1 MQIHAAIPDLRAALR
16 NCGRIVFVPTMGN
29 LHEGHIALMQQARAH
44 GDTVVASIFVN
55 RLQFGPNE
63 DFDKYPRTFAADCE
77 QLSAVGVDVLFAPT
91 EHDLYP
97 EPQQYQVDPPEIQ
110 NQLEGEFRP
119 GHFRGV
125 ATVVLK
131 LFNIVQPDA
140 AVFGKKDYQQLM
152 VLRNMTRQLALP
164 IEIIGGETVRAA
176 DGLALS
182 SRNGYLTPAER
193 AEAPRLNRLLN
204 AIRADILAGER
215 DFAKLEQAATTE
227 LDNVGWKT
235 DYVAVRR
242 QSDLQRPEPG
252 EKPLVVLAASRLG
265 TPRLIDNL
273 EIQLP

>member
-91 EHDLYP
+91 ERDLYP